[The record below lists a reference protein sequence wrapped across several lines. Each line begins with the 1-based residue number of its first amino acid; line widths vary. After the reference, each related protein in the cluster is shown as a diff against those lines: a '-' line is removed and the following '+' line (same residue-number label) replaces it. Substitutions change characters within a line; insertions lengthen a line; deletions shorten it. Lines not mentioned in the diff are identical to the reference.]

1 MGERQILTPD
11 PAILI
16 TGLRD
21 TGYEL
26 NTALAD
32 VIDNSVDANASIIDI
47 AIRLMMDGTP
57 IVTIA
62 DNGCGMTKGEL
73 LDGMKYG
80 SSSTRNK
87 PATRLGKFGLG
98 LKTASTAFCKRL
110 SVISKANK
118 TDPFYMATWD
128 LDKVAMEN
136 AWEIEITE
144 ESEID
149 KKYLVLLSN
158 IAKEG
163 HGTLVIW
170 EKIDRLSESRTMTQ
184 KLMDKIC
191 SSFKEYATMIF
202 HKFLDENCT
211 SVKNITMRLN
221 NEKLEPWDPFCL
233 SEMGRADVGT
243 KLLAYTE
250 KDCTIIRDD
259 GEEQVA
265 PFYLT

>member
-1 MGERQILTPD
+1 MGEKQILTPD

-47 AIRLMMDGTP
+47 GIRLLTDGSP

-62 DNGCGMTKGEL
+62 DNGCGMTKEEL

-87 PATRLGKFGLG
+87 PVTRLGKFGLG
-98 LKTASTAFCKRL
+98 LKTASTAFCKKL
-110 SVISKANK
+110 SVISKAK
-118 TDPFYMATWD
+118 ASDPFYMATWD
-128 LDKVAMEN
+128 LDKVAREN
-136 AWEIEITE
+136 AWEIDISE

-149 KKYLVLLSN
+149 KKYLLQLKN

-163 HGTLVIW
+163 HGTLAY
-170 EKIDRLSESRTMTQ
+170 ID
-184 KLMDKIC
+184 
-191 SSFKEYATMIF
+191 
-202 HKFLDENCT
+202 
-211 SVKNITMRLN
+211 
-221 NEKLEPWDPFCL
+221 
-233 SEMGRADVGT
+233 
-243 KLLAYTE
+243 
-250 KDCTIIRDD
+250 
-259 GEEQVA
+259 
-265 PFYLT
+265 